1 MIRSDTVI
9 EGIECVEMS
18 SNNTSATS
26 TTMSATAPKK
36 TVKKTSVPASEAS
49 PAVAVPAVVAAPAP
63 AAAAP
68 AKKAAKKATPAA
80 SAVAAEA
87 APAPVA
93 AVPDVVAA
101 STPAADAAPEP
112 TFEQELAEVQRQLE
126 TVRASATAALSALK
140 RVAKRHAAEVKD
152 ARKNRRAK
160 KAATEGD
167 ASAPRKPNNFEIPV
181 AISDELSA
189 FFGGSKG
196 AQMSRAAVNKAM
208 SEYIKSHGLGQ
219 GQQIN
224 PDAALRKLL
233 SVGAEDKVTIFNIQ
247 KYLARHYPKAA
258 KA

>member
-1 MIRSDTVI
+1 
-9 EGIECVEMS
+9 MS

-26 TTMSATAPKK
+26 TTMSASGPKK
-36 TVKKTSVPASEAS
+36 TTKKTSVPASDAT
-49 PAVAVPAVVAAPAP
+49 PAVAVVAVAAATP
-63 AAAAP
+63 AAATP
-68 AKKAAKKATPAA
+68 KKAPKKATPAA
-80 SAVAAEA
+80 EAPVAEVPAVAAET
-87 APAPVA
+87 
-93 AVPDVVAA
+93 
-101 STPAADAAPEP
+101 TPAADATPAAEP
-112 TFEQELAEVQRQLE
+112 SFEQELAEVQRQLE

-189 FFGGSKG
+189 FFGGGKG

-208 SEYIKSHGLGQ
+208 AEYIKSHGLGQ

-233 SVGAEDKVTIFNIQ
+233 SIGADDKVTIFNIQ
-247 KYLARHYPKAA
+247 KYLARHYPKVA

>member
-1 MIRSDTVI
+1 
-9 EGIECVEMS
+9 MS
-18 SNNTSATS
+18 SNNPSATS
-26 TTMSATAPKK
+26 TTMSAAAPKK
-36 TVKKTSVPASEAS
+36 VAKKTSAAPEVAAPA
-49 PAVAVPAVVAAPAP
+49 PVAVAAPAP

-68 AKKAAKKATPAA
+68 KKVAKKTSAAPE
-80 SAVAAEA
+80 VA

-93 AVPDVVAA
+93 AVPDVVASPA
-101 STPAADAAPEP
+101 PAADAPAATEP

-126 TVRASATAALSALK
+126 TVRASATAALAALK

-167 ASAPRKPNNFEIPV
+167 ASAPSKPNNFQIPV

-189 FFGGSKG
+189 FFGGGKNNT
-196 AQMSRAAVNKAM
+196 MSRSEVNKAM
-208 SEYIKSHGLGQ
+208 SAYIKSHGLGQ

-233 SVGAEDKVTIFNIQ
+233 SVGADDKVTIFNIQ

>member
-1 MIRSDTVI
+1 
-9 EGIECVEMS
+9 
-18 SNNTSATS
+18 
-26 TTMSATAPKK
+26 
-36 TVKKTSVPASEAS
+36 VP
-49 PAVAVPAVVAAPAP
+49 VAAPVE
-63 AAAAP
+63 
-68 AKKAAKKATPAA
+68 TTGCNGC
-80 SAVAAEA
+80 VVDT
-87 APAPVA
+87 PVA
-93 AVPDVVAA
+93 
-101 STPAADAAPEP
+101 EP

-189 FFGGSKG
+189 FFGGGKG